1 VLTRRWYA
9 WPRLRPRFRGT
20 LGAGAALGLL
30 WGLWHLPV
38 IDHLGVHP
46 HGVDWAPVAAAF
58 IAAVA
63 VLDPGMR
70 AAAGLQPAGRRDGG
84 WR

>member
-1 VLTRRWYA
+1 
-9 WPRLRPRFRGT
+9 
-20 LGAGAALGLL
+20 
-30 WGLWHLPV
+30 V

-46 HGVDWAPVAAAF
+46 HGVDWAPFAAAF
-58 IAAVA
+58 ITAVA

-70 AAAGLQPAGRRDGG
+70 AAAGLQPAGTRDGG